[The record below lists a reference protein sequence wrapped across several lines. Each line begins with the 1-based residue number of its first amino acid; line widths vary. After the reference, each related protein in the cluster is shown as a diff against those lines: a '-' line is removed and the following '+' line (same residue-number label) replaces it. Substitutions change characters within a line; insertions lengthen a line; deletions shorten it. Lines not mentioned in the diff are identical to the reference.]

1 MSPKFPKDILLGTS
15 LSNITKLSFSVFKG
29 RKLLDIRKWFQSK
42 DTGDLE
48 PSKKGI
54 SLNKDT
60 FINLYKLLEDKDKSI
75 INWFETS
82 DYQPEKKMM
91 EELIKKSEKI
101 RQEQLKK
108 KEFTIKSGKIN
119 DRSFFKI
126 EANGDKRE
134 VFLNENHPFIK
145 ENIKNKEIISII
157 STLALTFQLTLDNY
171 DSSEKIS
178 IPDLNDYILEE
189 WGLVLKQYNKKA
201 LND

>member
-1 MSPKFPKDILLGTS
+1 MSSKTPKDLLLGAS
-15 LSNITKLSFSVFKG
+15 LSNITKISFSVFKG
-29 RKLLDIRKWFQSK
+29 RKLIDIRKWFKSK
-42 DTGDLE
+42 NTGELE

-54 SLNKDT
+54 SLNKET
-60 FINLYKLLEDKDKSI
+60 FIYLYKLLQDKDKSI
-75 INWFETS
+75 INWFEATDS
-82 DYQPEKKMM
+82 QPEKKMM
-91 EELIKKSEKI
+91 EDLIKRSEKI

-134 VFLNENHPFIK
+134 ILLNENHPFIQ
-145 ENIKNKEIISII
+145 ENIKNKEVISII

-189 WGLVLKQYNKKA
+189 WGLILKQYNKTA
-201 LND
+201 LK

>member
-1 MSPKFPKDILLGTS
+1 MSSKFPKDILLGTS

-60 FINLYKLLEDKDKSI
+60 FVNLYKLLEDKDKSI

-108 KEFTIKSGKIN
+108 KEFTIKSGKLN

-145 ENIKNKEIISII
+145 ENIKNKEVISII

-201 LND
+201 SND

>member
-29 RKLLDIRKWFQSK
+29 RKLIDIRKWFQSK

-60 FINLYKLLEDKDKSI
+60 FVNLYKLLEDKDKSI

-108 KEFTIKSGKIN
+108 KEFTIKSGKLN

-145 ENIKNKEIISII
+145 ENIKNKEVISII

-201 LND
+201 SND

>member
-108 KEFTIKSGKIN
+108 KRI
-119 DRSFFKI
+119 
-126 EANGDKRE
+126 
-134 VFLNENHPFIK
+134 H
-145 ENIKNKEIISII
+145 
-157 STLALTFQLTLDNY
+157 Y
-171 DSSEKIS
+171 
-178 IPDLNDYILEE
+178 
-189 WGLVLKQYNKKA
+189 
-201 LND
+201 